1 MESCLLLAG
10 LGLAVGGA
18 LVAALADAYLSRS
31 VLVYLDAVEANLAK
45 VVALLREGG
54 DHLDVTAMDPKRDC
68 GQNRARALKTL
79 GWLVLTLGFAL
90 QVVAACLAHSGA

>member
-1 MESCLLLAG
+1 MESWLLLAG

-18 LVAALADAYLSRS
+18 FVAALADAYLSRS

-45 VVALLREGG
+45 VIELLREGG
-54 DHLDVTAMDPKRDC
+54 DSLDVTAVDSRRDR
-68 GQNRARALKTL
+68 GQNQARALKSL

-90 QVVAACLAHSGA
+90 QIAAACLARPGA